1 MIPDNNHPAPDGR
14 RDPKTRPENRNM
26 QALHDKLDR
35 LMAKT
40 KPNKR
45 ELILHCFRD
54 LYPKMEAY
62 LAQGRPL
69 KEVLAAF
76 NELAQAKVC
85 TRTFGDMLKDERS
98 RRNQVGNPACC
109 DACCRPL
116 SPNGTGA
123 PNATASTPTN
133 SNSEE

>member
-26 QALHDKLDR
+26 QVLHDKLDR

-40 KPNKR
+40 KPTKR

-54 LYPKMEAY
+54 LYPKLESY
-62 LAQGRPL
+62 IAQGKPL

-85 TRTFGDMLKDERS
+85 MRTFGDMLKDERS
-98 RRNQVGNPACC
+98 RRNQDGNTVCC
-109 DACCRPL
+109 DACGRPL
-116 SPNGTGA
+116 SPNEPTR
-123 PNATASTPTN
+123 PITTPSTSTN